1 MDWKTLGLFLMTN
14 FILGITP
21 GPAVMLVTGHSLA
34 NGWRR
39 SQFSVLGI
47 MSGNAAYCLLSAM
60 GLGVLFVRVPMLVG
74 VVKGIGALY
83 LVWIGL
89 RSLLRAEQ
97 SLQLGSAAQASPGA
111 LYRQAL
117 ILQLSNPKSVLFFCA
132 LLPQFVAPGEAGVWP
147 LLALGFAAIALE
159 YPVLCAYCALGAQ
172 AARLIASPSAVHTLN
187 VLSGAL
193 LIAAAGRV
201 ASL

>member
-1 MDWKTLGLFLMTN
+1 MTN
-14 FILGITP
+14 FILSLTP

-47 MSGNAAYCLLSAM
+47 MSGNATYCLLSAL
-60 GLGVLFVRVPMLVG
+60 GLGTLFVRLPILVT
-74 VVKGIGALY
+74 VVKGVGALY
-83 LVWIGL
+83 LIWIGL
-89 RSLLRAEQ
+89 RSLMHSNAALVPASEQPRAT
-97 SLQLGSAAQASPGA
+97 PFA

-117 ILQLSNPKSVLFFCA
+117 VLQLSNPKSVLFFCA
-132 LLPQFVAPGEAGVWP
+132 LLPQFVPPGVPAILP
-147 LLALGFAAIALE
+147 MLALGLCAIVLE
-159 YPVLCAYCALGAQ
+159 YPVLTSYSLLGD
-172 AARLIASPSAVHTLN
+172 RTRRFMSSPLATHSLN
-187 VLSGAL
+187 VLAGGL